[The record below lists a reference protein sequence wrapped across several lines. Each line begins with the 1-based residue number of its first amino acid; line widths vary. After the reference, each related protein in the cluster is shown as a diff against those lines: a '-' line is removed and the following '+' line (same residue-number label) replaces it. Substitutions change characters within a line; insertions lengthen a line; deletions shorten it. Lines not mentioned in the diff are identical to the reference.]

1 MPWVE
6 RQVVKE
12 KADDLVPENRGIK
25 TGPQG
30 MMTDVTLNINIIKV
44 TIN

>member
-1 MPWVE
+1 MSWVG

-12 KADDLVPENRGIK
+12 RADDLVPENRGIK
-25 TGPQG
+25 TEPQG
-30 MMTDVTLNINIIKV
+30 MMTDVKLNINIIKE